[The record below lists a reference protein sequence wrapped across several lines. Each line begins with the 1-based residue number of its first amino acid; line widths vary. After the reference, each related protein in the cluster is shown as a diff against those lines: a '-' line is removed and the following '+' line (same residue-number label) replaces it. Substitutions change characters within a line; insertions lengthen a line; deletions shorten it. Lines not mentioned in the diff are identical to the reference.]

1 MKRKA
6 VFLFYT
12 VLIFD
17 VYGQETFKPDSVKP
31 QVWAIPTTDNIRLDG
46 KLQETSWTKA
56 KPATSFTQVEPNQ
69 EHKANDSTEVRILY
83 DDRYI
88 YVAAFCR
95 DTLGTKSLK
104 APDLMRDFNWRAHD
118 TFAIVFDGFCDHR
131 NGMSFVTNPYGAQ
144 KDYLSFDD
152 TYFDS
157 DWNGLWQVRTSRSD
171 SGWVAEFAIPWKTL
185 RYAKKDVHEMGI
197 NFLRL
202 RRESNEISVW
212 SKYPRSYGFSRME
225 YAGILKGI
233 QPPPPGTNLQ
243 VNPYVLFSRH
253 DKDGSSTL
261 NYKIGGEAKW
271 AINPNT
277 VADFTF
283 NTDFAQADADLQ
295 VNNITRFSVFFPEKR
310 QFFLENASL
319 FGPGISPN
327 DDLSGGNMIIQ
338 PFFSRRIG
346 LDALGNPIPI
356 DAGARTVYRS
366 SKRSIGAMVVRQH
379 AYDTL
384 PVSHFATV
392 RYTENIGKQN
402 RLGVL
407 VTTKSSPGHVNAVT
421 ALDGFF
427 RFKQAHSLSVMAMHS
442 GTTEKP
448 GGLAAYGRY
457 FYTTNRFKFWLS
469 ESVVTKDFNPEAG
482 FVSRQDVVAT
492 APGFFWYYRGQKL
505 PYRQLIRSFEPG
517 VASEF
522 YHSITRREL
531 IERSVKIT
539 PVWLTLQTGGYIG
552 FSVTPSYQHLSDP
565 FQPLGV
571 YIPTGQFTYT
581 RYALS
586 MGSNASRKVSYIL
599 LYESGSYFNGRLDLT
614 DVQLNLSPLPN
625 ITLRLRYN
633 DNYFQ
638 EVGDQFTTQ
647 HVRLYTTQL
656 RLALNP
662 RLQLVGL
669 FQKNTQTHT
678 NAYNVRLSWEYKPLS
693 YVYLVYNSRASTTD
707 PSVREVAQI
716 AKVSFLKQF

>member
-1 MKRKA
+1 MKHKVA
-6 VFLFYT
+6 AFFCSL
-12 VLIFD
+12 LIFD
-17 VYGQETFKPDSVKP
+17 AYGQETFKPDSIKP
-31 QVWAIPTTDNIRLDG
+31 HVWAIPTTDNIRLDG
-46 KLQETSWTKA
+46 KLLEGSWTKA
-56 KPATSFTQVEPNQ
+56 QAATSFTQVEPYQ
-69 EHKANDSTEVRILY
+69 ENKANDSTEVRLLY

-88 YVAAFCR
+88 YIAAFCR
-95 DTLGTKSLK
+95 DTLGAKSLK

-157 DWNGLWQVRTSRSD
+157 DWNGLWQVRTARSD

-185 RYAKKDVHEMGI
+185 RYAKKDVREMGI

-202 RRESNEISVW
+202 RRQSNEISVW

-233 QPPPPGTNLQ
+233 QPPAPGTNLQ

-253 DKDGSSTL
+253 DKDGSNSVS
-261 NYKIGGEAKW
+261 YKIGGEAKW

-346 LDALGNPIPI
+346 LDAIGNPVPI
-356 DAGARTVYRS
+356 DAGARAVYRS
-366 SKRSIGAMVVRQH
+366 SKRSVGAMLVRQH

-392 RYTENIGKQN
+392 RYTENVGKQN

-407 VTTKSSPGHVNAVT
+407 VTTKSSPGHVNGVT

-427 RFKQAHSLSVMAMHS
+427 RFGRAHSFSVMAMHS
-442 GTTEKP
+442 ATTAKP

-457 FYTTNRFKFWLS
+457 FYTTNQFKFWLS
-469 ESVVTKDFNPEAG
+469 ESIVTKDFNPQAG

-492 APGFFWYYRGQKL
+492 APGFFWYYRGQRL
-505 PYRQLIRSFEPG
+505 PYRKFIRSFEPG
-517 VASEF
+517 VAAEF
-522 YHSITRREL
+522 YHSITRGEL

-539 PVWLTLQTGGYIG
+539 PVWLTLQAGGYIG
-552 FSVTPSYQHLSDP
+552 LSITPSYQYLSAP
-565 FQPLGV
+565 FEPLGV
-571 YIPTGQFTYT
+571 YIPAGEFNYT

-586 MGSNASRKVSYIL
+586 VGSNASRKVSYVF

-614 DVQLNLSPLPN
+614 DLQLNLSPLPN
-625 ITLRLRYN
+625 IALKLRYN

-638 EVGDQFTTQ
+638 EVGDQFTTL
-647 HVRLYTTQL
+647 HVRLYTAQL

-693 YVYLVYNSRASTTD
+693 YVYLIYNSRASTTD
-707 PSVREVAQI
+707 PSTREGAQI